1 MKTLLSA
8 FLCLTLL
15 ALTSSKGSEKN
26 FCITVTADSS
36 LCIPSQYVYL
46 HYLRYNECYIEDSAL
61 LSPQDKTVHLYGF
74 VPEQEMVSLLF
85 EKQGPGEVDIVATPG
100 DSISIHIN
108 DADWQS
114 VVMKKV
120 AGSPATNEE
129 ADYFNRRDSLLQQR
143 FGLLEKMTVYQTD
156 SSYQALTAEIKEIEA
171 KLRRNEIQSLKN
183 TTYPYIAWLRAVLLS
198 VNDYGEDSV
207 KKMKAE
213 VISRFPLYKKMWRLK
228 PDRKRCPPGS
238 EESRQN
244 LARLSAIR
252 AKKRVLKK
260 QKKESMPVSLDMQ
273 NELEVTGRYAL
284 WNIEVSDTNDV
295 TRQLPIQT
303 EKYVFVNFWATWCV
317 PCLLNLKFI
326 DQLPEK
332 YGEKLLIYNISL
344 DNNKKKWKN
353 TIQTLNPKIYNLS
366 GINSQGELYKSI
378 ERLHIET
385 VPANYLIGPDGKI
398 LFVDISKKK
407 LVHVLDSIFN

>member
-1 MKTLLSA
+1 
-8 FLCLTLL
+8 
-15 ALTSSKGSEKN
+15 
-26 FCITVTADSS
+26 
-36 LCIPSQYVYL
+36 
-46 HYLRYNECYIEDSAL
+46 
-61 LSPQDKTVHLYGF
+61 
-74 VPEQEMVSLLF
+74 
-85 EKQGPGEVDIVATPG
+85 
-100 DSISIHIN
+100 
-108 DADWQS
+108 
-114 VVMKKV
+114 
-120 AGSPATNEE
+120 
-129 ADYFNRRDSLLQQR
+129 
-143 FGLLEKMTVYQTD
+143 
-156 SSYQALTAEIKEIEA
+156 
-171 KLRRNEIQSLKN
+171 
-183 TTYPYIAWLRAVLLS
+183 
-198 VNDYGEDSV
+198 
-207 KKMKAE
+207 
-213 VISRFPLYKKMWRLK
+213 
-228 PDRKRCPPGS
+228 
-238 EESRQN
+238 
-244 LARLSAIR
+244 
-252 AKKRVLKK
+252 
-260 QKKESMPVSLDMQ
+260 MPVSLEVQ

-326 DQLPEK
+326 DQLPKK

-378 ERLHIET
+378 ERLHIEA

>member
-108 DADWQS
+108 DADWQN

-156 SSYQALTAEIKEIEA
+156 SSYQVLTAEIKEIEA

-207 KKMKAE
+207 KKMRAE

-228 PDRKRCPPGS
+228 PDRKRCPPSS

-252 AKKRVLKK
+252 AKKRVLKN
-260 QKKESMPVSLDMQ
+260 QKKESRPVSLDMQ

>member
-1 MKTLLSA
+1 
-8 FLCLTLL
+8 
-15 ALTSSKGSEKN
+15 
-26 FCITVTADSS
+26 
-36 LCIPSQYVYL
+36 
-46 HYLRYNECYIEDSAL
+46 
-61 LSPQDKTVHLYGF
+61 
-74 VPEQEMVSLLF
+74 
-85 EKQGPGEVDIVATPG
+85 
-100 DSISIHIN
+100 
-108 DADWQS
+108 
-114 VVMKKV
+114 
-120 AGSPATNEE
+120 
-129 ADYFNRRDSLLQQR
+129 
-143 FGLLEKMTVYQTD
+143 
-156 SSYQALTAEIKEIEA
+156 
-171 KLRRNEIQSLKN
+171 
-183 TTYPYIAWLRAVLLS
+183 
-198 VNDYGEDSV
+198 
-207 KKMKAE
+207 
-213 VISRFPLYKKMWRLK
+213 
-228 PDRKRCPPGS
+228 
-238 EESRQN
+238 
-244 LARLSAIR
+244 
-252 AKKRVLKK
+252 
-260 QKKESMPVSLDMQ
+260 MPVSLEMQ
-273 NELEVTGRYAL
+273 NELEITGRYAL